1 MLTPGKKEAKKTVE
15 SFYQDRIEDWL
26 NCLQANGYRL
36 TAPRKAIV
44 ETIATSQRVL
54 NPFEVFELARAHYP
68 KIGLVTVYRT
78 IDKLEELDLIQ
89 RVHQPSG
96 CQAFISAFSGHQHL
110 IICQGC
116 GHADFFSGE
125 TDKMDTLM
133 TEIGEVSGY
142 KINDHWLQLFG
153 LCQNCQSNE

>member
-1 MLTPGKKEAKKTVE
+1 MVSSSQG
-15 SFYQDRIEDWL
+15 DRIEKWL
-26 NCLQANGYRL
+26 DCLQSNGYRL

-44 ETIATSQRVL
+44 ETIATSTRVL
-54 NPFEVFELARAHYP
+54 NPFEVFELARSRYP

-96 CQAFISAFSGHQHL
+96 CQAFVSAFSGHQHL
-110 IICQGC
+110 IICQSC
-116 GHADFFSGE
+116 GQVDFFSGE
-125 TDKMDTLM
+125 TDKMGALM
-133 TEIGEVSGY
+133 ADIGETSGY

-153 LCQNCQSNE
+153 FCPDCQLKK

>member
-1 MLTPGKKEAKKTVE
+1 MYTPSQA
-15 SFYQDRIEDWL
+15 DRIEEWL
-26 NCLQANGYRL
+26 DCLQSNGYRL

-44 ETIATSQRVL
+44 ETIATSTRVL
-54 NPFEVFELARAHYP
+54 NPFEVFELARSRYP

-96 CQAFISAFSGHQHL
+96 CQAFVSAFSGHQHL
-110 IICQGC
+110 IICQSC
-116 GHADFFSGE
+116 GQVDFFSGE
-125 TDKMDTLM
+125 TDKMGTLM
-133 TEIGEVSGY
+133 ADIGETSGY

-153 LCQNCQSNE
+153 FCPDCQLKK

>member
-1 MLTPGKKEAKKTVE
+1 MLTPGQKEAKKTVE

-116 GHADFFSGE
+116 GQADFFSGE

-133 TEIGEVSGY
+133 AEIGEISGY

>member
-1 MLTPGKKEAKKTVE
+1 MQ
-15 SFYQDRIEDWL
+15 S
-26 NCLQANGYRL
+26 NGYRL

-44 ETIATSQRVL
+44 ETIATSTRVL
-54 NPFEVFELARAHYP
+54 NPFEVFELARARYP

-96 CQAFISAFSGHQHL
+96 CQAFVSAFSGHQHL
-110 IICQGC
+110 IICQSC
-116 GHADFFSGE
+116 GQVDFFSGE
-125 TDKMDTLM
+125 TDKMGTLM
-133 TEIGEVSGY
+133 ADIGETSGY

-153 LCQNCQSNE
+153 FCPDCQLKK

>member
-1 MLTPGKKEAKKTVE
+1 MVSSSQG
-15 SFYQDRIEDWL
+15 DRIEKWL
-26 NCLQANGYRL
+26 DCLQSNGYRL

-44 ETIATSQRVL
+44 ETIATSTRVL
-54 NPFEVFELARAHYP
+54 NPFEVFELARARYP

-96 CQAFISAFSGHQHL
+96 CQAFVSAFSGHQHL
-110 IICQGC
+110 IICQSC
-116 GHADFFSGE
+116 GQVDFFSGE
-125 TDKMDTLM
+125 TDKMGTLM
-133 TEIGEVSGY
+133 ADIGETSGY

-153 LCQNCQSNE
+153 FCPDCQLKK